1 MGLIKKLTIIFIL
14 PVSLFAWKMES
25 GTITLPS
32 TIGGGVGWTTVTLK
46 QIYTDPVVFAMPTEE
61 NGYPSSAPAAL
72 RIKDVNGSEFKI
84 VQLAG
89 TASTDTDSQHPE
101 MNVSY
106 FVIEKG
112 QHTYNGIRIEAGEVN
127 TSKVQHGTGVS
138 GAEGYERITFNST
151 FSATPIV
158 LAMIQDVANQPDLEP
173 DVPSSPWL
181 TTAMDNVN
189 QTRFDIALER
199 AEVNRGTVTVEEQVG
214 YLAMDAGIQNTLFDI
229 ETCQSVDFETILTP
243 NQSIIGWDDRCST
256 FNYTNIYSS
265 NPNVIGAQNDHRG
278 GDGGWLRMCSQ
289 STTSI
294 GLVIDEDIFR
304 DNRAHGAAERA
315 GLLIFANDFV
325 YDSTKAFSCD
335 LITEY
340 RLDECFWLGSAYDD
354 VRTNTPNTLDEL
366 DGSAFNGTQADKTD
380 ARINHAA
387 NFDGTDDYIAV
398 DSSLLNFSDGL
409 TVSFWVYPTRE
420 DTVETYISK
429 FGLLDGGWYV
439 GFNGAEDAIDFVIN
453 LGFFQPNTIARV
465 NKPTDWINNW
475 HHISATFDG
484 QDISLTIDGGTPVT
498 ATFTDTFPNSANPM
512 YMGARVPFFSFA
524 EFFEGNID
532 ELKIFDVALSETEID
547 QIRTNEASGTNL
559 NYDGTTREPVV
570 CSASTGEKDWQLIGI
585 PAEARAAYETI
596 TFDDVFS
603 SVGTAGVDYFAYR
616 PVYEPLENT
625 TTYAA
630 VTGTENIEFG
640 TAYWLTTAVATTWD
654 VEGLVNVDYDISK
667 DDVDACTDNRCVE
680 IDIVPAVSD
689 GDDSSGPNNYTMFGF
704 VGKSPVDWADCRIVI
719 DGTDIYTP
727 EEADSLGYIS
737 REIWSWPSGLG
748 TGSDGNVRGSD
759 YHSCTDVSVAGCQ
772 LIPFQG
778 YWIQTKP
785 DSIGHTVQ
793 ILLPKGD
800 DQ

>member
-1 MGLIKKLTIIFIL
+1 MWLILLGTLT
-14 PVSLFAWKMES
+14 SL
-25 GTITLPS
+25 
-32 TIGGGVGWTTVTLK
+32 
-46 QIYTDPVVFAMPTEE
+46 
-61 NGYPSSAPAAL
+61 NAAL
-72 RIKDVNGSEFKI
+72 I
-84 VQLAG
+84 
-89 TASTDTDSQHPE
+89 
-101 MNVSY
+101 
-106 FVIEKG
+106 
-112 QHTYNGIRIEAGEVN
+112 
-127 TSKVQHGTGVS
+127 
-138 GAEGYERITFNST
+138 AEYR
-151 FSATPIV
+151 
-158 LAMIQDVANQPDLEP
+158 
-173 DVPSSPWL
+173 
-181 TTAMDNVN
+181 MDECNW
-189 QTRFDIALER
+189 D
-199 AEVNRGTVTVEEQVG
+199 GTVGE
-214 YLAMDAGIQNTLFDI
+214 
-229 ETCQSVDFETILTP
+229 
-243 NQSIIGWDDRCST
+243 
-256 FNYTNIYSS
+256 
-265 NPNVIGAQNDHRG
+265 
-278 GDGGWLRMCSQ
+278 
-289 STTSI
+289 
-294 GLVIDEDIFR
+294 VIDEKQNYHASISGNANTTFVGNINRSGVFNVDGDAGGADAVDIPVAVLDGKSDFSFTAWVMPTQALESWDAFLSGEDTVGQDNDELLFSTNNGSQISLSVHGNYNSFFNTSLLTVNQWNFIAISKEGTEICMAINDPNTNYQCQTIADGSALSIAELELAHDSAYGTGAFR
-304 DNRAHGAAERA
+304 
-315 GLLIFANDFV
+315 GLMDEAKFYDAKVDQAKLKEV
-325 YDSTKAFSCD
+325 YDYELSGKNFDGTDRVPVSCSSQHIG
-335 LITEY
+335 LIAEY
-340 RLDECFWLGSAYDD
+340 RLDECFLLGSAYDD
-354 VRTNTPNTLDEL
+354 VRDNTGNQLDATSINNVQMDKTNSQINY
-366 DGSAFNGTQADKTD
+366 SALFNGTSDSISQDSPLLSFND
-380 ARINHAA
+380 AM
-387 NFDGTDDYIAV
+387 
-398 DSSLLNFSDGL
+398 
-409 TVSFWVYPTRE
+409 TVSFWVYPTRD
-420 DTVETYISK
+420 DTDEYYVSK
-429 FGLLDGGWYV
+429 RDNNDGWYIWFDNRRTDRIEFQIKL
-439 GFNGAEDAIDFVIN
+439 GNNWRNRTID
-453 LGFFQPNTIARV
+453 
-465 NKPTDWINNW
+465 KPANWVNNW
-475 HHISATFDG
+475 HFITAIYDGSQTKLYVDNVSSIRNRTGTIS
-484 QDISLTIDGGTPVT
+484 
-498 ATFTDTFPNSANPM
+498 NSAGPLTMAQYNNGN
-512 YMGARVPFFSFA
+512 Y
-524 EFFEGNID
+524 FEGNID

>member
-1 MGLIKKLTIIFIL
+1 MKLKNTILFFIML
-14 PVSLFAWKMES
+14 SSFVYSAAEGIYEAEDAILSGAVIRSNHSGYS
-25 GTITLPS
+25 GTGFVDYQRPTGDYIEWTVNTDNAGQYFLHFRYALGNADRPLEISVNGQVVVGSQSFPS
-32 TIGGGVGWTTVTLK
+32 TGGWTNWD
-46 QIYTDPVVFAMPTEE
+46 ITED
-61 NGYPSSAPAAL
+61 
-72 RIKDVNGSEFKI
+72 IMVNLVEGNNIIRAEAIGS
-84 VQLAG
+84 
-89 TASTDTDSQHPE
+89 
-101 MNVSY
+101 
-106 FVIEKG
+106 
-112 QHTYNGIRIEAGEVN
+112 
-127 TSKVQHGTGVS
+127 S
-138 GAEGYERITFNST
+138 GANVDYLEVKSIK
-151 FSATPIV
+151 PV
-158 LAMIQDVANQPDLEP
+158 LD
-173 DVPSSPWL
+173 
-181 TTAMDNVN
+181 
-189 QTRFDIALER
+189 
-199 AEVNRGTVTVEEQVG
+199 
-214 YLAMDAGIQNTLFDI
+214 Y
-229 ETCQSVDFETILTP
+229 
-243 NQSIIGWDDRCST
+243 
-256 FNYTNIYSS
+256 
-265 NPNVIGAQNDHRG
+265 
-278 GDGGWLRMCSQ
+278 RM
-289 STTSI
+289 
-294 GLVIDEDIFR
+294 
-304 DNRAHGAAERA
+304 
-315 GLLIFANDFV
+315 
-325 YDSTKAFSCD
+325 
-335 LITEY
+335 
-340 RLDECFWLGSAYDD
+340 DECFWLGSGYDD
-354 VRTNTPNTLDEL
+354 VRTNTANTLDQL
-366 DGSAFNGTQADKTD
+366 DGSAFNGTQPDLLES
-380 ARINHAA
+380 RINHAA
-387 NFDGTDDYIAV
+387 TFDGTDDHIV
-398 DSSLLNFSDGL
+398 IDSDLLNFSDEMSI
-409 TVSFWVYPTRE
+409 SFWVYSTLGT
-420 DTVETYISK
+420 DTEVYISK
-429 FGLLDGGWYV
+429 YDFTDGWVIWSDDTTVNFRLNAGNSNEVQVSVAKPGGWADNWHFITAIYDGNEIKLYV
-439 GFNGAEDAIDFVIN
+439 DSNSNTESQSGTINNITGLMTIGELDNGAGDHYYY
-453 LGFFQPNTIARV
+453 Q
-465 NKPTDWINNW
+465 
-475 HHISATFDG
+475 
-484 QDISLTIDGGTPVT
+484 
-498 ATFTDTFPNSANPM
+498 
-512 YMGARVPFFSFA
+512 
-524 EFFEGNID
+524 GNID
-532 ELKIFDVALSETEID
+532 EIKLFDIALTD
-547 QIRTNEASGTNL
+547 TQRTTLYNNELAGK
-559 NYDGTTREPVV
+559 NYDGTIREPIV